1 MIVISKDYAF
11 NMDYVIHWTTSHG
24 GKGTTLTFADAKT
37 VFITC
42 DFDVF
47 NDQYRMAQDDGLKI
61 FWLEY

>member
-1 MIVISKDYAF
+1 
-11 NMDYVIHWTTSHG
+11 MDYVIHWQASSG
-24 GKGTTLTFADAKT
+24 GKGTTLTFTDDKT

-47 NDQYRMAQDDGLKI
+47 NAQYRMAQDDGFKV